1 MTWNETHRR
10 WRALR
15 DIEESLA
22 DGAGELPWTEEYA
35 ALFGDR
41 DALLAALRYR
51 WQLSRDAQL
60 DSHLPEHVLEEQRRR
75 LTARAS
81 GVLRLLREAGY
92 GEQRGDAAVA

>member
-15 DIEESLA
+15 EIEEGLA
-22 DGAGELPWTEEYA
+22 DGTGELPWTPEYA
-35 ALFGDR
+35 DLFGDR
-41 DALLAALRYR
+41 DGLLAALRYR
-51 WQLSRDAQL
+51 WELSRDAQL
-60 DSHLPEHVLEEQRRR
+60 DSHLPEQVLEEQRRR
-75 LTARAS
+75 LTERAS